1 MNERGLDAVLTN
13 VTGQTPKFCDVCG
26 SGLDTRHWHG
36 GNLYICDL
44 CDLPSNQQITTEENR
59 IWKALM
65 YAKAGERGLR
75 NALGSKVSV
84 WFIERYQ
91 RLGLTR

>member
-1 MNERGLDAVLTN
+1 MNESGLDAVLLN
-13 VTGQTPKFCDVCG
+13 VAGQNPKLCDVCG
-26 SGLDTRHWHG
+26 SGFETRHWHG
-36 GNLYICDL
+36 GNLYICEH
-44 CDLPSNQQITTEENR
+44 CDLPKNQRVTTEETK

-65 YAKAGERGLR
+65 YATACERGLR
-75 NALGSKVSV
+75 NALGAKVSV